1 MKHFDRD
8 LSKAGSENLKEAV
21 RWGRLSQ
28 HEATIHDQQWTQFS
42 IYAKES
48 HEVDILEHVKKTG
61 AAIRRRTLHS
71 GVQRQSVAAMRGE
84 PS

>member
-8 LSKAGSENLKEAV
+8 LSKAGSEILKEAV

-48 HEVDILEHVKKTG
+48 HEVDIQEHVKKNWCGNTTKNS
-61 AAIRRRTLHS
+61 ALRRTTAICRS
-71 GVQRQSVAAMRGE
+71 NAR
-84 PS
+84 